1 MRDLSDNDVRQ
12 GLNAPKV
19 IHLVESV
26 YTAKSENNTE
36 TWPTIFYDFV
46 PGKAD
51 MDIKSGYLKRDKV
64 FGHKTIT

>member
-1 MRDLSDNDVRQ
+1 MLFLMLEEGSSMRDLSDNDVRQ

-36 TWPTIFYDFV
+36 TWPTIF
-46 PGKAD
+46 
-51 MDIKSGYLKRDKV
+51 
-64 FGHKTIT
+64 